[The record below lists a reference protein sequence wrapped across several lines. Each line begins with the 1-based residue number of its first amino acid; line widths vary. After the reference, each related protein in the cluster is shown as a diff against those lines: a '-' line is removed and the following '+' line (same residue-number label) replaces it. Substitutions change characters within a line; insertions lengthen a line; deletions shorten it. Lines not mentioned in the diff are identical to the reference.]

1 MRTCN
6 STAGGIT
13 ARPTSKS
20 AAAKLDTKQLVTDRN
35 LLVVIT
41 AAITR
46 VLPTCNNAKKKSQ
59 LLKIYVNLNK
69 DDKIALRL
77 CIIESIFK
85 FIKAIIIYIL
95 KCKLLKPLKTSCL
108 SKIFMRPARH

>member
-1 MRTCN
+1 MHTCN

-13 ARPTSKS
+13 AKPTSKS

-46 VLPTCNNAKKKSQ
+46 VLPTCNKERLQS
-59 LLKIYVNLNK
+59 LKI
-69 DDKIALRL
+69 
-77 CIIESIFK
+77 
-85 FIKAIIIYIL
+85 
-95 KCKLLKPLKTSCL
+95 
-108 SKIFMRPARH
+108 

>member
-1 MRTCN
+1 VKTWYQNKLNYILLSFIVFYLQMNMHTCN

-13 ARPTSKS
+13 AKPTSKS

-46 VLPTCNNAKKKSQ
+46 VLPTYNNKKRSQ
-59 LLKIYVNLNK
+59 SLKI
-69 DDKIALRL
+69 
-77 CIIESIFK
+77 
-85 FIKAIIIYIL
+85 
-95 KCKLLKPLKTSCL
+95 
-108 SKIFMRPARH
+108 